1 MNTELINSLPLQ
13 ISEVKRGLVISLIV
27 LVVYLIMLLIGDKFQ
42 KTNFVQKTANILV
55 AFAVWT
61 ELVFGNI
68 YELFGNNGLT
78 YLLIVGAIITL
89 INSIGIS
96 HQNDDKE
103 K

>member
-1 MNTELINSLPLQ
+1 
-13 ISEVKRGLVISLIV
+13 
-27 LVVYLIMLLIGDKFQ
+27 MLLIGDKFQ

-78 YLLIVGAIITL
+78 YLLIAGAIITL
-89 INSIGIS
+89 INSIGIN